1 MHVSIHGSFTFIL
14 NSINRFSMSPDKWLK
29 ILFDFNKEIS
39 MLILKIL
46 PMEMNESLL
55 VCCPLLPVC
64 TCPPPAAPN
73 SWAPSCHPYSFLW
86 LHIHKIWHP
95 LKSLRSGSLAK
106 TNRSY
111 LGPLIPAHLHS
122 FCAKGQRMSE
132 MVAASQAQHGTAL
145 IYQCSVFLSLN
156 MPVFIVL
163 KL

>member
-1 MHVSIHGSFTFIL
+1 MHVSIHGSFTSIL
-14 NSINRFSMSPDKWLK
+14 TSINRFSMSPDKWLK

-46 PMEMNESLL
+46 PMEMNESPL

-64 TCPPPAAPN
+64 TRLPAPI
-73 SWAPSCHPYSFLW
+73 PYSFLW

-156 MPVFIVL
+156 TPVFISL